1 MLQSRTT
8 QQLEVEI
15 ENMGGHLNA
24 YTSREIT
31 CYYAKVLKGDVPKA
45 VEILSDILQNSDLD
59 EQAIERERNVIL
71 REMQEVRVLVL
82 MLFLAYVLLLSSLV
96 LMWVCSLAW
105 RTGRGC
111 ARGGRLRSSACDSLS
126 AHTPGPHNSGAC

>member
-1 MLQSRTT
+1 
-8 QQLEVEI
+8 
-15 ENMGGHLNA
+15 MGGHLNA

-71 REMQEVRVLVL
+71 REMQEVC
-82 MLFLAYVLLLSSLV
+82 LFLCLHGTCGMTWNAWHQNNAHLPLHGHTLICLL
-96 LMWVCSLAW
+96 
-105 RTGRGC
+105 
-111 ARGGRLRSSACDSLS
+111 
-126 AHTPGPHNSGAC
+126 